1 MTALSEILQ
10 RFQPTSQSTF
20 TSTALL
26 LFRLVVGI
34 AFILHGFGKIQTP
47 FGWMPPGGPVDI
59 PPVFQFLAAL
69 SEFGG
74 GIALV
79 LGLLTPLA
87 ALAIA
92 FTMVVA
98 VYMHAVV
105 FHDPFVNPTGGS
117 SFEPALGYLASAIV
131 VLATGPGKF
140 SLDAVIF
147 KRKA

>member
-1 MTALSEILQ
+1 MTALPTIFQ
-10 RFQPTSQSTF
+10 RFQPATQSTF
-20 TSTALL
+20 ASSAIL
-26 LFRLVVGI
+26 LFRLVIGI
-34 AFILHGFGKIQTP
+34 AFILHGLGKIQTP
-47 FGWMPPGGPVDI
+47 FGWMPPGGPVAI
-59 PPVFQFLAAL
+59 PPIFQFLAAF

-87 ALAIA
+87 ALGIA

-98 VYMHAVV
+98 VYMHAIV

-117 SFEPALGYLASAIV
+117 SFEPALGYLASTIV
-131 VLATGPGKF
+131 LLATGPGKF
-140 SLDAVIF
+140 SLDAFIF